1 MKKILII
8 GLLSCG
14 LFTQAQLTMSKQ
26 DGTPIA
32 SGQVFGFN
40 AATYPEGELDFYVHN
55 LSSSPANVRINCT
68 SLINTDGVGFELCFA
83 NECLSN
89 VEEGTNYPLNMPY
102 LTIPAGGHSGND
114 GHLLNTVVGVGPY
127 PKDYSFR
134 AFQVGNPTNFVDITY
149 RFDPALSTE
158 EIAQLQTSG
167 VIVKSTVLQNEL
179 TLDALKPTSFELFD
193 LNGKV
198 VLKADLKHEVK
209 TFNVAQLPAGMYV
222 LHFTDSY
229 GNRTTQKVMK
239 K

>member
-1 MKKILII
+1 MKKILFL
-8 GLLSCG
+8 GVLLTG
-14 LFTQAQLTMSKQ
+14 ALTQAQLTMTKQ
-26 DGTPIA
+26 DGTPIS

-55 LSSSPANVRINCT
+55 LSSSPANVRINCY

-83 NECLSN
+83 NECLSS
-89 VEEGTNYPLNMPY
+89 VEEGSNYPINMPY

-134 AFQVGNPTNFVDITY
+134 AFQVGNPTNYVDITY

-158 EIAQLQTSG
+158 EIAQLEQSG
-167 VIVKSTVLQNEL
+167 VIVKSTVMQNEL
-179 TLDALKPTSFELFD
+179 TLDALKPASFEMFD
-193 LNGKV
+193 LTGKT

-209 TFNVAQLPAGMYV
+209 SFNVGHLPAGMYV
-222 LHFTDSY
+222 LQFVDDY
-229 GNRTTQKVMK
+229 GNRSSQKVMK
-239 K
+239 N

>member
-1 MKKILII
+1 MKKILLL
-8 GLLSCG
+8 GLLLTSS
-14 LFTQAQLTMSKQ
+14 LTQAQLTMTKQ
-26 DGTPIA
+26 DGTPIS

-55 LSSSPANVRINCT
+55 LSSAPVNVKINCY

-83 NECLSN
+83 NECLSS
-89 VEEGTNYPLNMPY
+89 VEEGTNYPINTPY

-158 EIAQLQTSG
+158 EITQLQESG
-167 VIVKSTVLQNEL
+167 VIVKSTVMQNEL

-193 LNGKV
+193 LNGKM

-209 TFNVAQLPAGMYV
+209 SFNVSNLPTGMYV
-222 LHFTDSY
+222 LHFTDNF
-229 GNRTTQKVMK
+229 GNRSTQKVMK